1 MFCLYIMSNISI
13 QILDMG
19 VFLFYKTQ
27 EFDDAITHC
36 SDRDACDVL
45 YNQQPPQPQAG
56 FTEDSSPAE
65 KKGRKG
71 RPGLV
76 KSH

>member
-27 EFDDAITHC
+27 EFDHAITHC

-45 YNQQPPQPQAG
+45 YN
-56 FTEDSSPAE
+56 
-65 KKGRKG
+65 
-71 RPGLV
+71 
-76 KSH
+76 